1 MEETSHR
8 QPTVKRIVQEPTE
21 MEDPSVRYFVS
32 VIHSQVQHNIFLKI
46 IRFDDIVQQCTKPI
60 DHIKLSTEKGEKAL
74 AASLSVLKRLKDDG
88 CDLVSSIYLSKFSEC
103 SNLLNAFI
111 RKRLVVLNRVRPCVL
126 NAI

>member
-1 MEETSHR
+1 MEETSRR

-32 VIHSQVQHNIFLKI
+32 VIHSQVHHNIFLKI

-88 CDLVSSIYLSKFSEC
+88 CDLVSSIYFSTI
-103 SNLLNAFI
+103 L
-111 RKRLVVLNRVRPCVL
+111 
-126 NAI
+126 